1 MPYDLNAA
9 ALQTVTDNGFHPQF
23 PPEALTELDALFPVS
38 TPSAVDQRSL
48 LWSSIDNDT
57 SRDLD
62 QIEVAEQLPD
72 GRIKILVGI
81 ADVDAYVCKG
91 LALDIHAQAET
102 TTVYAEVRTFP
113 MLPEKLSTGLTS
125 LLENEDRAAVVTEYI
140 VGTDGA
146 VTEARSYAA
155 LVRNKAQLTYN
166 GVGPWLDGKAAAPPK
181 VATSPGL
188 QAQLKLQN
196 TAAQRLLEARHR
208 LGALSF
214 ERSETS
220 PVFENG

>member
-1 MPYDLNAA
+1 M
-9 ALQTVTDNGFHPQF
+9 
-23 PPEALTELDALFPVS
+23 
-38 TPSAVDQRSL
+38 

-62 QIEVAEQLPD
+62 QIEVAEQLSD
-72 GRIKILVGI
+72 GRIRVLVGI
-81 ADVDAYVCKG
+81 ADVDAFVRQG
-91 LALDIHAQAET
+91 LALDTHAQAET

-140 VGTDGA
+140 VGSDGEVTD
-146 VTEARSYAA
+146 ARSYAA
-155 LVRNKAQLTYN
+155 IVRNKAQLTYN
-166 GVGPWLDGKAAAPPK
+166 GVGPWLDGNAAAPSK
-181 VATSPGL
+181 VAASADL

-196 TAAQRLLEARHR
+196 TAALRLLAARHR

-214 ERSETS
+214 ERTETS
-220 PVFENG
+220 PVFENGQVTGLVGGNEEQRRHVD